1 MLLRDFSS
9 IVRYSIH
16 NSFTYL
22 LILAL
27 SLGSWG
33 CAILKNIPNP
43 FKESDYKKV
52 MEQQQQKQKALVAA
66 EEEVPKK
73 ILQMTATGCE
83 EMGDNYLRQGD
94 LDRAFIQYGKAL
106 DLEPANAGIRYK
118 VGSLFLK
125 RGLPEEAIKEFQQIL
140 KDDLNN
146 SLAYEGMG
154 KSFFKQGNFDE
165 SEKYFRQSI
174 NLNSGSWQAHNF
186 LGIIYDRQRKFE
198 AAIPEYTAAI
208 AIKPNEAIL
217 FNNLGMAYYLNGKYE
232 KAANAFAEAVKID
245 GTNSKINNNLALA
258 LSKLGRFQEAFE
270 AFKRGRD
277 EATAYNNI
285 GYLYLTAGRYDEA
298 IKSFEKAI
306 EINPKFYVR
315 AHENMKEAKAT
326 ADVKSQGKNIEP
338 EDIPQQV
345 PQSGTIK
352 KDVPEPE
359 SKEPF
364 QKSCPNCHIVEA
376 GETLSSI
383 AKKYNMTVENLEK
396 LNGISS
402 EKILRV
408 GTKLRLF

>member
-1 MLLRDFSS
+1 MKHWIFGILS
-9 IVRYSIH
+9 YSPI
-16 NSFTYL
+16 FAV
-22 LILAL
+22 AL
-27 SLGSWG
+27 VFGG
-33 CAILKNIPNP
+33 CAALKNIPNL

-52 MEQQQQKQKALVAA
+52 MEQQQQKQKALLAA

-83 EMGDNYLRQGD
+83 EIGDNYLRQGD
-94 LDRAFIQYGKAL
+94 IDRAFIQYGKAL
-106 DLEPANAGIRYK
+106 DLEPGNAGIRYK
-118 VGSLFLK
+118 MGCLFLSK
-125 RGLPEEAIKEFQQIL
+125 SLPEEAKKEFQQIL
-140 KDDLNN
+140 KDDPNN
-146 SLAYEGMG
+146 GLAYEGMG
-154 KSFFKQGNFDE
+154 RAILKKGEFVEAEKNFQQAI
-165 SEKYFRQSI
+165 K
-174 NLNSGSWQAHNF
+174 LNNGLWQAHNF

-208 AIKPNEAIL
+208 ALKPNEGIL
-217 FNNLGMAYYLNGKYE
+217 FNNLGMSYYFSGEYE
-232 KAANAFAEAVKID
+232 KAAKAFAEAVKID

-270 AFKRGRD
+270 AFKNGKD

-285 GYLYLTAGRYDEA
+285 GYLYLTAGKYDEA
-298 IKSFEKAI
+298 IKSFEKAV

-315 AHENMKEAKAT
+315 AHENMKEAKAA
-326 ADVKSQGKNIEP
+326 ADIKSQEKNIVP
-338 EDIPQQV
+338 EDIPKQV
-345 PQSGTIK
+345 PQSGTVK

-383 AKKYNMTVENLEK
+383 AKKYNMTVENLKK

>member
-1 MLLRDFSS
+1 MGR
-9 IVRYSIH
+9 
-16 NSFTYL
+16 
-22 LILAL
+22 
-27 SLGSWG
+27 
-33 CAILKNIPNP
+33 AILKKGDFVEAEKN
-43 FKESDYKKV
+43 F
-52 MEQQQQKQKALVAA
+52 QQ
-66 EEEVPKK
+66 
-73 ILQMTATGCE
+73 
-83 EMGDNYLRQGD
+83 
-94 LDRAFIQYGKAL
+94 
-106 DLEPANAGIRYK
+106 
-118 VGSLFLK
+118 
-125 RGLPEEAIKEFQQIL
+125 AIK
-140 KDDLNN
+140 LNN
-146 SLAYEGMG
+146 GL
-154 KSFFKQGNFDE
+154 
-165 SEKYFRQSI
+165 
-174 NLNSGSWQAHNF
+174 WQAHNF

-208 AIKPNEAIL
+208 AVKPNEAIL
-217 FNNLGMAYYLNGKYE
+217 FNNLGMSYYLNGAYE
-232 KAANAFAEAVKID
+232 KAAKAFAEAVKVD

-285 GYLYLTAGRYDEA
+285 GYLYLTAGKYDEA
-298 IKSFEKAI
+298 IKSFEKAV

-315 AHENMKEAKAT
+315 AHENMKKAKAT
-326 ADVKSQGKNIEP
+326 ADIKSQGKNIEP
-338 EDIPQQV
+338 EDIPKQV
-345 PQSGTIK
+345 PQSETIK
-352 KDVPEPE
+352 KDVPEPG